1 MFRGLLEAAGIP
13 VYDNDVVR
21 LTKSDWSFWLAGLG
35 DQLAFLPARRFRPV
49 RRIGSDDL
57 DATRAG
63 NVGRADFAA
72 VLVERI

>member
-21 LTKSDWSFWLAGLG
+21 LTKSDRSFWLAGLG
-35 DQLAFLPARRFRPV
+35 DQLAFLPARRSRPV
-49 RRIGSDDL
+49 RRIGSDDP
-57 DATRAG
+57 DAARAG

-72 VLVERI
+72 LLVVL